1 MRIQH
6 QFEIVLLRVAKVL
19 TAVLTVFIFAPQLSA
34 AEMSHGEMAGII
46 RSAGEPCKKV
56 LNMQSSGENSWKV
69 ECNSGT
75 FTVTRDADGK
85 TTVTP

>member
-6 QFEIVLLRVAKVL
+6 KFGIVLLRVTKVF
-19 TAVLTVFIFAPQLSA
+19 TAVLTVFVFVPQLSA
-34 AEMSHGEMAGII
+34 AEISHGEMAGII

-56 LNMQSSGENSWKV
+56 LDMQSAGETSWKV
-69 ECNSGT
+69 KCNSGT